1 MDDQRQQHLGFHQT
15 CFPLLVRHVGAML
28 GSCWAMVEL
37 CGGDVGRVPA
47 MGNFWPKTA
56 KKNTVRSVKAN
67 FHAKMVEACGGRLVL
82 CYVVLGPSWGH
93 VGPVAALLRPKN
105 CNPPCKTQCFLI
117 TAQLKAKRDH
127 AETFG
132 CQLGPC

>member
-1 MDDQRQQHLGFHQT
+1 MIKDNSTSDFTKHVFHCWSGMLGL
-15 CFPLLVRHVGAML
+15 CWGHVGPWLSYVEAML
-28 GSCWAMVEL
+28 GVFPRWAIF
-37 CGGDVGRVPA
+37 G
-47 MGNFWPKTA
+47 PKRQ
-56 KKNTVRSVKAN
+56 KNTVRSVKAN